1 MNTFLQSVG
10 AVLTT
15 GLKATVELHGLG
27 DGKIKLLYTP
37 DIGPT
42 PEKSSEAVVQLRSAI
57 AKPMVVSGTP
67 EEIEEA
73 FAELIVSK
81 AAVVRRGLSALDEI
95 ERLATKAVDEAK
107 SKPAAKAASTAPAV
121 GESKDHDDEADSDA
135 DSEASGHRAP
145 VATEVTG
152 NSATN
157 F

>member
-15 GLKATVELHGLG
+15 GLKATIELHGLG
-27 DGKIKLLYTP
+27 DGKIKLLFTP

-42 PEKSSEAVVQLRSAI
+42 PENSTEAVVQLRSAI

-73 FAELIVSK
+73 FAELIASK
-81 AAVVRRGLSALDEI
+81 SAVVRRGLSALDEI
-95 ERLATKAVDEAK
+95 ERLANKAVEEAK
-107 SKPAAKAASTAPAV
+107 SKPAAKAATPAPS
-121 GESKDHDDEADSDA
+121 GDESEDDA
-135 DSEASGHRAP
+135 DENGTDAPGLPEP
-145 VATEVTG
+145 VAPEATG
-152 NSATN
+152 TSVSN

>member
-1 MNTFLQSVG
+1 
-10 AVLTT
+10 
-15 GLKATVELHGLG
+15 
-27 DGKIKLLYTP
+27 
-37 DIGPT
+37 
-42 PEKSSEAVVQLRSAI
+42 
-57 AKPMVVSGTP
+57 MVVSGTP

-73 FAELIVSK
+73 FAELIASK

-121 GESKDHDDEADSDA
+121 GESEDRDDEADSDA